1 MATDTAMDFLF
12 SLRRFP
18 KDFSMN
24 KMQEQ
29 AFGVKYNL
37 IIILTNHLWEL
48 KGWGADLK
56 KAELAI
62 PLYIKSF

>member
-29 AFGVKYNL
+29 AFGVKYKL
-37 IIILTNHLWEL
+37 IFIIMTNWSRCT
-48 KGWGADLK
+48 GR
-56 KAELAI
+56 
-62 PLYIKSF
+62 Y

>member
-29 AFGVKYNL
+29 ASGVKYNL
-37 IIILTNHLWEL
+37 IIILTNWSRCTSR
-48 KGWGADLK
+48 
-56 KAELAI
+56 
-62 PLYIKSF
+62 Y